1 MKYNIIVSEHFKRE
15 FKNLLKK
22 HSSLKND
29 LLLFEE
35 NIEKELMLT
44 TSLGDGFKKI
54 RLNIASKG
62 KGKSG
67 GARIIT
73 YETILNVAN
82 KNVVL
87 ASIYDKS
94 KNSSIDIA
102 ILKKILDL

>member
-1 MKYNIIVSEHFKRE
+1 MNYNIIVSDHFKRE
-15 FKNLLKK
+15 FKSLLKK

-29 LLLFEE
+29 LFLFEE
-35 NIEKELMLT
+35 NIEKELTLAT
-44 TSLGDGFKKI
+44 NLGDGFKKI
-54 RLNIASKG
+54 RLNITSKG

-67 GARIIT
+67 GGRIIT
-73 YETILNVAN
+73 YETIINVSN

-94 KNSSIDIA
+94 KNSTIDIA

>member
-1 MKYNIIVSEHFKRE
+1 MNYNIIVSDHFKRE
-15 FKNLLKK
+15 FKSLLKK

-35 NIEKELMLT
+35 NIEKELALAT
-44 TSLGDGFKKI
+44 NLGDGFKKI
-54 RLNIASKG
+54 RFNITSKG

-67 GARIIT
+67 GGRIIT
-73 YETILNVAN
+73 YETIINVSN

-94 KNSSIDIA
+94 KNSTIDIA
-102 ILKKILDL
+102 ILKRILDL

>member
-15 FKNLLKK
+15 FKNLLQK

-35 NIEKELMLT
+35 NIEKELMLA
-44 TSLGDGFKKI
+44 TSLSDGFKKI

>member
-1 MKYNIIVSEHFKRE
+1 MRYNVIVSEHFKRE

-22 HSSLKND
+22 YSSLKND

-35 NIEKELMLT
+35 NIEKELMLAT
-44 TSLGDGFKKI
+44 NLGDGFKKI
-54 RLNIASKG
+54 RLNITSKG

-73 YETILNVAN
+73 YETIINVTN

-94 KNSSIDIA
+94 KNSSIDIV
-102 ILKKILDL
+102 ILKRILDL

>member
-1 MKYNIIVSEHFKRE
+1 MRE
-15 FKNLLKK
+15 FKSLLKK
-22 HSSLKND
+22 HSSLKNG

-35 NIEKELMLT
+35 NSEKELALAT
-44 TSLGDGFKKI
+44 NLGDGFKKI
-54 RLNIASKG
+54 RFNITSKG

-67 GARIIT
+67 GGRIIT
-73 YETILNVAN
+73 YETIINVSN